1 MASLLEPSAT
11 TSDIQIRV
19 RDLTVVY
26 DTPQGLIPAVNHVTM
41 NIYRSKIT
49 GIIGESGSGK
59 STLAMGILNAVNRP
73 GYIQGGSVELDGIG
87 DLAQMRPNM
96 LRKVRGREIGYV
108 FQAAQNSLN
117 PLRRVGHQVL
127 DLGRSHRV
135 ADLRGLLHHAHDLLD
150 RMGLDGARVL
160 NSFQH
165 ELSGGMRQR
174 VGMLF
179 ALILD
184 AQTVILDEPTTA
196 LDMLTQA
203 SVLNIV
209 RDIHAERNLT
219 TVLITHDMGVVADMA
234 DHVIVMY
241 GGTLVEEGPTE
252 EVLGQPRHPY
262 TKGLIQAMPRITGD
276 LDAAKPLVGSPPDAS
291 IMMQPGCTFRA
302 RCPLRMPICD
312 TVRPDYL
319 AITDTYHVACH
330 GVSAHD

>member
-1 MASLLEPSAT
+1 MANSLQSSSPT
-11 TSDIQIRV
+11 TDIQIRV

-26 DTPQGLIPAVNHVTM
+26 DTPQGLLPAVNHVNL
-41 NIYRSKIT
+41 NIYRGKIT

-59 STLAMGILNAVNRP
+59 STLAMGMLNAVNRP
-73 GYIQGGSVELDGIG
+73 GYIQGGSVELEGIG
-87 DLAQMRPNM
+87 DLARMQPNV

-117 PLRRVGHQVL
+117 PLRRVGHQIL
-127 DLGRSHRV
+127 DLGRSHKIP
-135 ADLRGLLHHAHDLLD
+135 DLPKLLHHARELLD

-160 NSFQH
+160 NAFQH

-184 AQTVILDEPTTA
+184 AQTIILDEPTTA

-209 RDIHAERNLT
+209 RDIHRERHLT

-252 EVLGQPRHPY
+252 DVLGRPRHPY

-276 LDAAKPLVGSPPDAS
+276 LDLAKPLVGSPPDAS
-291 IMMQPGCTFRA
+291 IMMQPGCTFRS

-312 TVRPDYL
+312 TIRPDYL
-319 AITDTYHVACH
+319 ALTDSYYVACH
-330 GVSAHD
+330 GVTTND